1 MWNDSVSEGFGFPV
15 DDDRGPSV
23 LNPLLSIELAFMDR
37 AGMCQETGFDTV
49 FAEEGLPLV

>member
-1 MWNDSVSEGFGFPV
+1 MWNDSVSVDFGFHV
-15 DDDRGPSV
+15 DDDRGISV

-49 FAEEGLPLV
+49 IAEEGLLLV